1 MQTTINLKRRH
12 LLASSLL
19 LLLPK
24 VWAASDSD
32 SNEPVI
38 DVWKSPA
45 CGCCKDWIS
54 YLKNNGFIVRV
65 HDTGNAAAR
74 RRLGIPEEY
83 ASCHTATVDGYVLEG
98 HVSVREIRR
107 LLAERPDAL
116 GLAVPK
122 MPIGSPGMD
131 GPIYEGEREP
141 YDVLL
146 LAKDG
151 SSRVFQSYR

>member
-1 MQTTINLKRRH
+1 MIPTMINLKRRH

-24 VWAASDSD
+24 VWAASETD
-32 SNEPVI
+32 EPVI

-54 YLKNNGFIVRV
+54 YLQKNGFFVRV

-74 RRLGIPEEY
+74 RRLGIPEAY

-131 GPIYEGEREP
+131 GPVYEGEREP

>member
-1 MQTTINLKRRH
+1 MIPTMINLKRRY

-24 VWAASDSD
+24 VWAASESD
-32 SNEPVI
+32 EPVI

-54 YLKNNGFIVRV
+54 YLQKNDFFVRV

-74 RRLGIPEEY
+74 RRLGIPEAY

-131 GPIYEGEREP
+131 GPVYEGEREP

>member
-1 MQTTINLKRRH
+1 MKRTTINLKRRH

-24 VWAASDSD
+24 AWAASD
-32 SNEPVI
+32 EPVI

-45 CGCCKDWIS
+45 CGCCKDWIA

-74 RRLGIPEEY
+74 RRLGIAEQY
-83 ASCHTATVDGYVLEG
+83 ASCHTATVDGYALEG
-98 HVSVREIRR
+98 HVPVREIRR
-107 LLAERPDAL
+107 LLAERPDAI

-131 GPIYEGEREP
+131 GPIYGGDHEP

-151 SSRVFQSYR
+151 ASRMFQSYR

>member
-1 MQTTINLKRRH
+1 MMPTTINLKRRH

-24 VWAASDSD
+24 TWAASDSD
-32 SNEPVI
+32 EPVI
-38 DVWKSPA
+38 DVWKSPT
-45 CGCCKDWIS
+45 CGCCKDWIA
-54 YLKNNGFIVRV
+54 YLQNNGFIVRI

-74 RRLGIPEEY
+74 RRLGVAEEY
-83 ASCHTATVDGYVLEG
+83 ASCHTATVDGYALEG
-98 HVSVREIRR
+98 HISVREIRR
-107 LLAERPDAL
+107 LLAERPDAI

-131 GPIYEGEREP
+131 GPIYDGEQQP

-151 SSRVFQSYR
+151 TARVFQSYR

>member
-1 MQTTINLKRRH
+1 MIPTMINLKRRH

-24 VWAASDSD
+24 VWAASESD
-32 SNEPVI
+32 EPVI

-54 YLKNNGFIVRV
+54 YLQKNGFFVRV

-74 RRLGIPEEY
+74 RRLGIPEAY

-131 GPIYEGEREP
+131 GPVYEGEREP

>member
-1 MQTTINLKRRH
+1 MIPTMINLKRRH

-24 VWAASDSD
+24 VWAASESD
-32 SNEPVI
+32 EPVI

-54 YLKNNGFIVRV
+54 YLQKNDFFVRV

-74 RRLGIPEEY
+74 RRLGIPEAY

-131 GPIYEGEREP
+131 GPVYEGEREP

>member
-83 ASCHTATVDGYVLEG
+83 ASCHTATVDGAVLEG